1 MSKKESGMSELNGY
15 IPKALKLK
23 FKSLGAACDRSMSEV
38 LAELMQEWIKSQ
50 EDKSLHANNDDE

>member
-23 FKSLGAACDRSMSEV
+23 FKSLCAASDRSMSEV
-38 LAELMQEWIKSQ
+38 LAELIAQWIKSQ
-50 EDKSLHANNDDE
+50 EDKSLSANNDDE

>member
-1 MSKKESGMSELNGY
+1 MSELNGY